1 MEIMI
6 KEYENILERL
16 FNAELWL
23 KNKGFDNWDEIQGK
37 KAYIKYHNLLKE
49 AEQLQEALHKHLKI
63 KNYQTR
69 LNSGLFYC

>member
-16 FNAELWL
+16 FNADEWL
-23 KNKGFDNWDEIQGK
+23 KSKGIDSWEDIKGK
-37 KAYIKYHNLLKE
+37 KAYIQYNNLLKE

-63 KNYQTR
+63 KDY
-69 LNSGLFYC
+69 

>member
-6 KEYENILERL
+6 KEYEKILERL

-23 KNKGFDNWDEIQGK
+23 KNKGFDNWEAIKGR
-37 KAYIKYHNLLKE
+37 KAYIEYNKLLKE

-63 KNYQTR
+63 KDY
-69 LNSGLFYC
+69 

>member
-1 MEIMI
+1 MEAMI

-23 KNKGFDNWDEIQGK
+23 KSKGIDSWEEIKGK

-49 AEQLQEALHKHLKI
+49 AEQLQEALHKHYKI
-63 KNYQTR
+63 ATY
-69 LNSGLFYC
+69 